1 MTRRSSKPPS
11 QRQLRVGEEMRH
23 VLATFLGRG
32 ELRDPVLKEASITVT
47 EVRVSPDMKNATV
60 FVMPLTGSGAEEVLE
75 ALRRAAPFLRGQVGR
90 EMALRY
96 TPQLRFELDR
106 SFDEAARIEAMLR
119 SPRVQQDLA
128 QPDDGE
134 SGDEAP
140 GEQDSDDKNP
150 DDKSTDGR

>member
-1 MTRRSSKPPS
+1 
-11 QRQLRVGEEMRH
+11 MRH

-60 FVMPLTGSGAEEVLE
+60 YVLPLTGSGSEEAIA
-75 ALRRAAPFLRGQVGR
+75 ALRRAASFLRGQVGR

-128 QPDDGE
+128 QSADEDEGGDSPDDA
-134 SGDEAP
+134 SRP
-140 GEQDSDDKNP
+140 GNANPDLNGPDDKNNN
-150 DDKSTDGR
+150 GR